1 MKTKP
6 ELRQMLEFIDKDTKT
21 AIIAVYFMFKKLSK
35 DMEDI
40 INTNQTS
47 RNEKYV
53 WNEKYWLG
61 LTPH

>member
-6 ELRQMLEFIDKDTKT
+6 ELRQMLEFTDKDIKT
-21 AIIAVYFMFKKLSK
+21 AITAVYFMFKQLSK

-40 INTNQTS
+40 INTNQAS

-53 WNEKYWLG
+53 
-61 LTPH
+61 

>member
-1 MKTKP
+1 MTRKKKSMKTKP

-53 WNEKYWLG
+53 
-61 LTPH
+61 